1 MDAMLWN
8 IGVKVTDVRAEADFY
23 VALGGR
29 LLLHEFLATPAGEVE
44 YALVEFGGTRL
55 FLTPK
60 PIFEDRLASPP
71 PEGLTHAVFQ
81 VADVD
86 REVARLEAL
95 GSELLIPPNDISAG
109 FSSPRSALFA

>member
-29 LLLHEFLATPAGEVE
+29 LLLHEFLPTPAGEVE

-55 FLTPK
+55 FLGTNTMLAPA
-60 PIFEDRLASPP
+60 IHLYEDAGFVRITRDRLP
-71 PEGLTHAVFQ
+71 
-81 VADVD
+81 VADYY
-86 REVARLEAL
+86 ARADILM
-95 GSELLIPPNDISAG
+95 ELK
-109 FSSPRSALFA
+109 